1 MTIPLTIDLDSLDF
15 KSPISSSSLYAVSQN
30 GVHIINNLSLK
41 DVKKSCMSIC
51 DMQEIRVTHIS
62 KMDPN
67 IYMGVDSKNKMF
79 VLTNPTVFEILN
91 NQKQAVLLK
100 HDIFSHQDHYNLFTI
115 MPMCIKKEIESYF
128 INSHQIDCR
137 LQGSGWKILIGY
149 ITQQTKKYCILLE
162 INFKEDVC
170 KQKIYWK
177 ICDYIDI
184 HEYVDTR
191 PELAFSPNMD
201 IASTLSFLSKLM
213 R

>member
-15 KSPISSSSLYAVSQN
+15 KSHNSSSTLYAVGQN
-30 GVHIINNLSLK
+30 GVQIINNLS
-41 DVKKSCMSIC
+41 VEEMKKPCISIC
-51 DMQEIRVTHIS
+51 DTREIHVTHIS
-62 KMDPN
+62 KSDPN
-67 IYMGVDSKNKMF
+67 IYMGVDSKNIMF

-91 NQKQAVLLK
+91 NQKQAVLFK
-100 HDIFSHQDHYNLFTI
+100 HDIFSHQGHYNLFTI
-115 MPMCIKKEIESYF
+115 MPTYIKKDVESYF